1 MPGDGVPL
9 QEFVEES
16 FELLRGMEA
25 TILEWDSRPGDRTLV
40 DSLFRAIHTI
50 KGGAGVVKRLDL
62 SDYAHRLEG
71 LLEQVRSGQLACS
84 KELISTLLDAVD
96 CLNMFLTSI
105 DGADK
110 VDSSRIE
117 SSLQSI
123 GFLDVQ
129 VSGDLVTRTTGA
141 TVGTTVVG
149 PTPYLVTLKFDPEM
163 PQKGGDPLLLLDEL
177 AQLGEWI
184 PVVHPGGLPDLEDFD
199 PQRLYVWW
207 SGKLSTSQ
215 PLSKIEEATMFF
227 RNGNDLSVTPFDLT
241 PVQTDDAERAHQT
254 QIARAVQWVDEDVRV
269 SRSNADADV
278 NSLPTD
284 FSRPTAMDVP
294 VVAASESSGGKS
306 IRVNIDRLERL
317 QNLIGEAV
325 IHQSRL
331 TQLCEEAHQ
340 LDSVFGA
347 SLAEYFEESSR
358 SIRDLQDE
366 IQAVRMVQVDSIFS
380 RLRRVVRDYSV
391 ESNKEIQL
399 QIEGGDTEL
408 DKTVTDQLHG
418 PLLHLIRNAMDHGIE
433 NEAERR
439 LSGKETSGT
448 IWLRAFHRGGHVII
462 EVQDDGKGMDIEKIR
477 AKGLER
483 GLIEKGEE
491 PSDHQLLQLVF
502 QPGFTTMEA
511 VTGISGRGVGMDTV
525 KRDIEA
531 LLGSID
537 IFSQPGRGT
546 RLRLRLPLTLAII
559 DGMIVRVG
567 SSYFILPLLAVVEA
581 LRPKAVDVRVMKRDN
596 ELVEIR
602 GEFLPLVRL
611 HEKLGIDGDFTDPAD
626 AVLLVLQ
633 HVDSKHCLMVDEIID
648 QRPVVI
654 KNMEDNFVQVPGMT
668 GASIMGDG
676 KVSFILDIAAIA
688 A

>member
-1 MPGDGVPL
+1 M
-9 QEFVEES
+9 
-16 FELLRGMEA
+16 A
-25 TILEWDSRPGDRTLV
+25 
-40 DSLFRAIHTI
+40 
-50 KGGAGVVKRLDL
+50 
-62 SDYAHRLEG
+62 
-71 LLEQVRSGQLACS
+71 
-84 KELISTLLDAVD
+84 
-96 CLNMFLTSI
+96 
-105 DGADK
+105 
-110 VDSSRIE
+110 
-117 SSLQSI
+117 
-123 GFLDVQ
+123 
-129 VSGDLVTRTTGA
+129 
-141 TVGTTVVG
+141 
-149 PTPYLVTLKFDPEM
+149 
-163 PQKGGDPLLLLDEL
+163 
-177 AQLGEWI
+177 
-184 PVVHPGGLPDLEDFD
+184 
-199 PQRLYVWW
+199 
-207 SGKLSTSQ
+207 
-215 PLSKIEEATMFF
+215 
-227 RNGNDLSVTPFDLT
+227 
-241 PVQTDDAERAHQT
+241 
-254 QIARAVQWVDEDVRV
+254 
-269 SRSNADADV
+269 
-278 NSLPTD
+278 
-284 FSRPTAMDVP
+284 
-294 VVAASESSGGKS
+294 AASESSAGRS

-331 TQLCEEAHQ
+331 TQLCEEAHE

-347 SLAEYFEESSR
+347 SLAEYFEGSSR
-358 SIRDLQDE
+358 SVRDLQDE

-433 NEAERR
+433 NETERR
-439 LSGKETSGT
+439 LSGKETPGT

-483 GLIEKGEE
+483 GLVEKGEE

-511 VTGISGRGVGMDTV
+511 VTEISGRGVGMDTV

-567 SSYFILPLLAVVEA
+567 SSYFILPLLAVMEA

-633 HVDSKHCLMVDEIID
+633 HMDSKHCLMVDEIID

-654 KNMEDNFVQVPGMT
+654 KNMEDNFIQVPGMT

>member
-1 MPGDGVPL
+1 MPL

-16 FELLRGMEA
+16 SELLQGMEEV
-25 TILEWDSRPGDRTLV
+25 ILEWDNRPGDRALV
-40 DSLFRAIHTI
+40 DALFRTVHTI
-50 KGGAGVVKRLDL
+50 KGGAGVVMRMDL
-62 SDYAHRLEG
+62 SDYAHRLES
-71 LLEQVRSGQLACS
+71 LLDRVRSGQLVHS
-84 KELISTLLDAVD
+84 KELVSILLDAVD
-96 CLNMFLTSI
+96 CLGMFLTSI
-105 DGADK
+105 DGAEKLDN
-110 VDSSRIE
+110 SRIE
-117 SSLQSI
+117 SSLTNI
-123 GFLDVQ
+123 GLLDDQ
-129 VSGDLVTRTTGA
+129 LSGDPVSRTEGA
-141 TVGTTVVG
+141 TEGTTVVG
-149 PTPYLVTLKFDPEM
+149 PTPYLVNLKFDPEM

-184 PVVHPGGLPDLEDFD
+184 PIVHPGALPDLEDFD

-207 SGKLSTSQ
+207 SGKLTTSQ
-215 PLSKIEEATMFF
+215 PVSKIEEVTMFF
-227 RNGNDLSVTPFDLT
+227 RNGNDLSVIPFDLT
-241 PVQTDDAERAHQT
+241 PEQTDDAERAHQT
-254 QIARAVQWVDEDVRV
+254 QITRAVQWVDED
-269 SRSNADADV
+269 
-278 NSLPTD
+278 TD
-284 FSRPTAMDVP
+284 IARPDPDDGASSRPTDLGRPAAQDVP
-294 VVAASESSGGKS
+294 VLTASESSSSRS
-306 IRVNIDRLERL
+306 IRVSLDRLERL

-331 TQLCEEAHQ
+331 TQLCEEAHE

-347 SLAEYFEESSR
+347 SLAEFFEENSR
-358 SIRDLQDE
+358 SVRDLQDE
-366 IQAVRMVQVDSIFS
+366 IQAVRMVPVDSIFS

-391 ESNKEIQL
+391 ESNKEIKL

-418 PLLHLIRNAMDHGIE
+418 PLIHLIRNAMDHGIE
-433 NEAERR
+433 NETERR
-439 LSGKETSGT
+439 LAGKDTRGT

-477 AKGLER
+477 AKGLQL
-483 GLIEKGEE
+483 GLFEKGED

-502 QPGFTTMEA
+502 QPGFTTTEA

-537 IFSQPGRGT
+537 IFSWPGSGT

-581 LRPKAVDVRVMKRDN
+581 FRPKAADVRQMKRDN
-596 ELVEIR
+596 QLVEIR

-611 HEKLGIDGDFTDPAD
+611 HEKLGIDGDFSDPTD
-626 AVLLVLQ
+626 AVVLVLQ

-676 KVSFILDIAAIA
+676 KVSFILDVAAIA